1 MSSLKLFNIK
11 NKLLRHK
18 NSRTI
23 EVYIYVSNKS
33 IGNIT
38 NPLDSLQRYL
48 RHYNYLQIEIFSMYP
63 VENKRVR

>member
-33 IGNIT
+33 IGDIT
-38 NPLDSLQRYL
+38 NPLDSL
-48 RHYNYLQIEIFSMYP
+48 
-63 VENKRVR
+63 